1 MTGPLDPSLGPDCFT
16 PSRRGRGETLRNLLG
31 HGCGGPG
38 FGGRTPDLVQAV
50 FSAPDG
56 HQVDGDLV
64 CTLRP
69 DLMRVLG

>member
-1 MTGPLDPSLGPDCFT
+1 MTGPLDPDRFT
-16 PSRRGRGETLRNLLG
+16 PSWRTLRDLLG

-38 FGGRTPDLVQAV
+38 AGGRTPDLVQAV

-69 DLMRVLG
+69 DLLRVLG